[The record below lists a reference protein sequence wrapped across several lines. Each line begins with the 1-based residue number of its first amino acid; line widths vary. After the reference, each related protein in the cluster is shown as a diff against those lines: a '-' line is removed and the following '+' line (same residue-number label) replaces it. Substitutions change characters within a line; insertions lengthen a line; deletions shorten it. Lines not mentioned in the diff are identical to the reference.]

1 MSYESYKAYLSIANS
16 PMQQYKDDLQATIN
30 SEFECASNIYTIQE
44 ELNKGDK
51 TFTDVVIR
59 INHVI
64 NSETGEKLGDDW
76 RGITFKDLQHNY
88 GLGYMYQF
96 DDNYW
101 LTINSDIYKFVTASA
116 CIRRCNNVLS
126 RYLYD
131 ENNNKTLYM
140 EPCIIDYK
148 ISRDL
153 FKYSEDIILPE
164 GVIQVTTQNNN
175 NTKTIKINDRFIFN
189 GQPFKVQRINSYLR
203 DKTMVADSVPLLY
216 FSMFKDQISPQDDL
230 VNNIAD
236 GLAIPNVTTSIVISP
251 NTPDTVK
258 ILQGDSQAYSVYK
271 YDSNNNQ
278 LNNTFTITASGCD
291 SSYYILTVADGN
303 NFNVHNIKGDG
314 GEYLTVTCIDNTDS
328 ISESITIRLA
338 GEW

>member
-101 LTINSDIYKFVTASA
+101 LTINSDIYKFVTAST

-131 ENNNKTLYM
+131 ENNNRTLYT

-153 FKYSEDIILPE
+153 FKYSDEMILPE
-164 GVIQVTTQNNN
+164 GIVQVTTQNND

-189 GQPFKVQRINSYLR
+189 GQPFKVQRVNSYLR

-216 FSMFKDQISPQDDL
+216 FSMFKDQISPQDDID
-230 VNNIAD
+230 NNIAD
-236 GLAIPNVTTSIVISP
+236 GLIGSDINTVITISP
-251 NTPDTVK
+251 NETK
-258 ILQGDSQAYSVYK
+258 ILQDDTQAYSVYK
-271 YDSNNNQ
+271 YDSNNNK
-278 LNNTFTITASGCD
+278 LNDTFTITASGCD
-291 SSYYILTVADGN
+291 SSYYTLTIIDGN
-303 NFNVHNIKGDG
+303 NFSIKNIKGDG
-314 GEYLTVTCIDNTDS
+314 GEYLTVTCTDTIDNT
-328 ISESITIRLA
+328 SENITIRLA